1 MSNQRTVYL
10 KVIKK
15 CKKKKGAKYMK
26 IEQGIQ
32 SEKTASVAG
41 EEGNVRF
48 CLS

>member
-1 MSNQRTVYL
+1 
-10 KVIKK
+10 
-15 CKKKKGAKYMK
+15 MK

-48 CLS
+48 CLSWLKNRKKDNLAGIVVQREW